1 MLLSAADVRPLL
13 RARQAECEATGR
25 VPEDVNAELIRC
37 GFYRIIQPRRF
48 GGYEFDVPTFYKV
61 MMEVARGCADTG
73 WVLALT
79 AGHPLIVAHFPE
91 AGQQEVYGADGEFRC
106 PAAFNP
112 PGKAI
117 PADGGY
123 RISGAWVSASGC
135 DLATHFLGCAIVLE
149 KDGAAAGRVVQML
162 LAREEF
168 GIIDDWHV
176 MGMQGTG
183 SKRVVA
189 EDVLVPFHRTI
200 EAVGAARGAE
210 PAVRARIHENPM
222 YFGRILPF
230 LIGEAT
236 AVAVGAARGA
246 LDLYEETLRTKMT
259 YHPPFHER
267 YKEPEFQH
275 NYGKALA
282 LIATA
287 EAALV
292 RAGQEFMDYARE
304 DAEGGASFDDER
316 EQRITLIEQQCIR
329 LAWEAVELI
338 FRTVGTSH
346 AAKAGQPIGR
356 IFRNLAVINTHPA
369 LQLDRIALS
378 AARTR
383 FGLQAPVVPGRRPA
397 GYKD

>member
-1 MLLSAADVRPLL
+1 
-13 RARQAECEATGR
+13 
-25 VPEDVNAELIRC
+25 
-37 GFYRIIQPRRF
+37 
-48 GGYEFDVPTFYKV
+48 
-61 MMEVARGCADTG
+61 
-73 WVLALT
+73 
-79 AGHPLIVAHFPE
+79 
-91 AGQQEVYGADGEFRC
+91 
-106 PAAFNP
+106 
-112 PGKAI
+112 
-117 PADGGY
+117 
-123 RISGAWVSASGC
+123 
-135 DLATHFLGCAIVLE
+135 
-149 KDGAAAGRVVQML
+149 
-162 LAREEF
+162 
-168 GIIDDWHV
+168 
-176 MGMQGTG
+176 MQGTG

-189 EDVLVPFHRTI
+189 ENVFVPLHRTI
-200 EAVGAARGAE
+200 DSVGAGRGAE
-210 PAVRARIHENPM
+210 PAVRVRIHKNPM

-246 LDLYEETLRTKMT
+246 LDLYEEILRTKTT
-259 YHPPFHER
+259 YHPPFNER

-275 NYGKALA
+275 HYGKALA

-292 RAGQEFMDYARE
+292 RAGEEFMDYARE

-346 AAKAGQPIGR
+346 AAKAAQPIGR

-378 AARTR
+378 AARTH
-383 FGLQAPVVPGRRPA
+383 FGLQAPVVLSR
-397 GYKD
+397 